1 MSELLWSKELG
12 KLNDQ
17 YPEMFGKLD
26 GWNLENEEVLRD
38 FLRALRRKKGFGLFF
53 VQCNNPAQGE
63 RVMASIR
70 KQFPQKRLQ
79 QFDLN
84 RESETL
90 YGEMQERYKQ
100 EPFEVACITGV
111 EQVLF
116 GYEDTKR
123 LAGWTSQ
130 EIYNYS
136 WKGVPPLL
144 SHLNRQREAFESN
157 LPVALVFLVR
167 GFVVDYF
174 IQRAPDFFDWR
185 SGFFKFIESAEDLQ
199 KSSQNLIDRDYQE
212 YCSLTPDQRM
222 EKVLEI
228 KDKILQFDLEDGN
241 KRSSLFREQ
250 GRLFQSGG
258 DSIEA
263 LDCYH
268 RSLTANPKNHNT
280 WSSKGILLSDLE
292 RYEEAVESYDK
303 ALEINPDDPV
313 SWISRGEALCDLE
326 RYEEAIESYDKAL
339 EINSCNPS
347 TWHGRGILLHS
358 SKRYEEAI
366 ESYNK
371 ALEIKTNNPSA
382 WLLKGI
388 SLHDLERYQ
397 EAVESYNKALE
408 IKPDYLSVWNFRG
421 KSLRALE
428 RYEEAIKSY
437 DKALEINSDDS
448 YAWCVRGEAL
458 RALER
463 YEEAIKSYD
472 KALRT
477 DSDDSSAWR
486 VRGEALRALERYEE
500 AIKSYDKAL
509 RTDSDDSSAWRVRG
523 EAFRALKRYEEAI
536 KSYDKALRINPDDSS
551 AWRVRG
557 EALRDLER
565 YEEAIKSYDKALRIN
580 PDDSS
585 AWRVRGE
592 ALRALERYEEAIKSY
607 EKSLEIKSDDPSTWI
622 NKGVAMYELGK
633 HREASDCFAEV
644 AKIQPSDKYSWNNQG
659 YLNLVQDS
667 YGLQPIFE
675 KPLLIRHPQYCSGSL
690 AKVDI
695 DLERC
700 QKSLV
705 LFETALQ
712 LDPEFT
718 LAWANDS
725 FPAYYLQQYQTA
737 LQSCDRALEL
747 DPDNQEDMNEV
758 IHANRGSIFLQLHN
772 PTSALQDFTSAL
784 TLAPHLDEAWI
795 GKGTALFQLGRY
807 SEAQESF
814 SQALALNHPLAQ
826 ANLDLVGQ
834 QLLETNS

>member
-1 MSELLWSKELG
+1 MAELLWSKEFG
-12 KLNDQ
+12 RLNEQ

-26 GWNLENEEVLRD
+26 GWNPENEEVLSD

-70 KQFPQKRLQ
+70 QQFPKKRLQ

-90 YGEMQERYKQ
+90 YGEMQERYQ
-100 EPFEVACITGV
+100 LEPFAVACITGV

-185 SGFFKFIESAEDLQ
+185 SGFFKFTESAEDLQ
-199 KSSQNLIDRDYQE
+199 KSSQDLVDRDYQE

-222 EKVLEI
+222 EKILEI
-228 KDKILQFDLEDGN
+228 KDKVLQFDSADGD

-250 GRLFQSGG
+250 GRLFQSSGE
-258 DSIEA
+258 SIQA
-263 LDCYH
+263 LDCYY
-268 RSLTANPKNHNT
+268 RSLAANPKNHKT

-326 RYEEAIESYDKAL
+326 RYEEAVESYDKAL
-339 EINSCNPS
+339 KINPFNPS
-347 TWHGRGILLHS
+347 VWRDRGILLHS

-371 ALEIKTNNPSA
+371 ALEIKINNPST
-382 WLLKGI
+382 WSFKGI
-388 SLHDLERYQ
+388 SLHNSERYE
-397 EAVESYNKALE
+397 EAVESYNKALA
-408 IKPDYLSVWNFRG
+408 IKPDYLAAWNFRG
-421 KSLRALE
+421 KALRALE

-472 KALRT
+472 KALR
-477 DSDDSSAWR
+477 
-486 VRGEALRALERYEE
+486 
-500 AIKSYDKAL
+500 
-509 RTDSDDSSAWRVRG
+509 
-523 EAFRALKRYEEAI
+523 
-536 KSYDKALRINPDDSS
+536 INPDDSS
-551 AWRVRG
+551 AWHVRG
-557 EALRDLER
+557 EALRALER

-585 AWRVRGE
+585 AWHVRGG

-622 NKGVAMYELGK
+622 SKGVAMYELGK
-633 HREASDCFAEV
+633 LQEASDCFAEV

-659 YLNLVQDS
+659 YLNLAQDS

-675 KPLLIRHPQYCSGSL
+675 KPLLIRQPQYCSGSL

-718 LAWANDS
+718 LARANHS
-725 FPAYYLQQYQTA
+725 FPAYYLQQYQIA

-747 DPDNQEDMNEV
+747 DPGNQEEMNEV
-758 IHANRGSIFLQLHN
+758 IYTNRGCILLHCQN
-772 PTSALQDFTSAL
+772 PTAALQDFASAL
-784 TLAPHLDEAWI
+784 SLDPHLDEAWI
-795 GKGTALFQLGRY
+795 GKGTAFYQLGRY
-807 SEAQESF
+807 SEAHESF

-826 ANLDLVGQ
+826 TNLNLVQ
-834 QLLETNS
+834 QLLEANA